1 MVLKSLN
8 PNLSEKQIECVNS
21 IIGPIM
27 VLAGPGTGKTFTV
40 IQRLKYMLSEK
51 AIAPQSILC
60 LTFSETAAKEMRERL
75 ETEVGELASGIT
87 ISTYHSFCNEII
99 AKYPSY
105 FDMAE
110 GVNLV
115 DEITK
120 YRIMHEIFEATNPE
134 FLRTEKGDIYHYI
147 KPAISAVSEIK
158 KTRTSKEMYFEILE
172 TSLAFGGGLKEVLE
186 EKEEREYN
194 KKKVTQK
201 ILKSIESFQKNIAK
215 AKNIWQIF
223 ELYSKKLKEKNYI
236 DFDDMINF
244 VLDIFEKNP
253 EFLSKVSAQYQ
264 YFLVDE
270 YQDTNFAQNQLV
282 FNLSE
287 GSKSNNVFVVGDDDQ
302 IIYGFQGAQ
311 SDNLE
316 KFLRHY
322 PEAKVICLENNFRST
337 QNILD
342 LSYEVISQDTSRIE
356 FNPEFS
362 KFGIS
367 KKLFSKNESLK
378 NLNSKINLYGFSENT
393 QEKNFIVAEIEKI
406 INSDDCPQKNG
417 IKNLSEI
424 AILVKQNNLAKE
436 FMNLLKLKGI
446 PSQLTKNKHVFE
458 IEASIVTIFYLK
470 ALCNPDIHSD
480 KLFAIPMCHPF
491 DFNPYDYS
499 FLLEKTRADKS
510 LNFISTIKKY
520 LNNDWKESEKIKK
533 FVETY
538 DELKEKVSK
547 SDLKN
552 LIKEVIEKTG
562 ILEFYNNSEI
572 DNEDNLNALEKLIE
586 EAWSFQKIHKSIFLN
601 EFLEHLNIAYQNELS
616 IEISKNESKQ
626 NAVQLMSLHGSKGRE
641 FEYVFIS
648 ELCAKKWEKYN
659 NPEQLKVPANKTA
672 FEKKSEQLR
681 LLFVGMTR
689 AKHKLYMTFPTLIN
703 QRPHELTEYIDAI
716 SSQNPLIQSQIFT
729 PENGFMEEKG
739 RSLKNLNFDY
749 KIHLGKELKEEIKK
763 IKLSPSSIATYEKC
777 PRQFLYSNVYRI
789 PSKQFDT
796 KEMNYGNAIHKT
808 LEEASVF
815 KDEKYNYLN
824 EILTIFEKNI
834 NEMELKNTLIEET
847 LLARG
852 QKALKEFLPHFSPQ
866 KIDEAEYSL
875 GTIELEEIKLTGKID
890 RIEIN
895 NDGTYFLIDYKTG
908 KSLGSGKMA
917 YDKHIDQIRF
927 YKLAFELKNPTKK
940 VSRVGIIYVED
951 FEKNY
956 IQEVCEEDDILIKEK
971 ILNTY
976 ANIQNLEFEAICNKQ
991 SSDICK
997 RCNYK
1002 LLCKIN
1008 VI

>member
-1 MVLKSLN
+1 
-8 PNLSEKQIECVNS
+8 
-21 IIGPIM
+21 M

-51 AIAPQSILC
+51 NISPESILC
-60 LTFSETAAKEMRERL
+60 LTFSETAAREMQERL
-75 ETEVGELASGIT
+75 SNEVGELALGIT

-99 AKYPSY
+99 SKYPSY
-105 FDMAE
+105 FEMAE
-110 GVNLV
+110 GVDLV

-120 YRIMHEIFEATNPE
+120 YRIMREIFETINPE
-134 FLRTEKGDIYHYI
+134 FLRTEKGDIYYYI

-158 KTRTSKEMYFEILE
+158 KTRTTKEKYFEILE
-172 TSLAFGGGLKEVLE
+172 TSLTFGGGLKEAIE

-201 ILKSIESFQKNIAK
+201 ILKSIESFQKNINK

-223 ELYSKKLKEKNYI
+223 EVYSKVLKEKNYI

-244 VLDIFEKNP
+244 VLDTFEQKP
-253 EFLSKVSAQYQ
+253 EFLQKIASKYQ

-282 FNLSE
+282 FKLSE
-287 GSKSNNVFVVGDDDQ
+287 GSKSNNVYVVGDDDQ

-356 FNPEFS
+356 FNSEFS
-362 KFGIS
+362 KFSIS
-367 KKLFSKNESLK
+367 KKLTSKNETLK
-378 NLNSKINLYGFSENT
+378 NLNSKINLFGFCENT

-406 INSDDCPQKNG
+406 INSNDCPQKNG
-417 IKNLSEI
+417 VKKLSEI
-424 AILVKQNNLAKE
+424 AILVKQNAAAKE
-436 FMNLLKLKGI
+436 FMDLLKLKGI
-446 PSQLTKNKHVFE
+446 PSQLTKNKHIFE
-458 IEASIVTIFYLK
+458 IESSIVAVFYLK
-470 ALCNPDIHSD
+470 ALCNPELHSD

-491 DFNPYDYS
+491 NFNPYDYS
-499 FLLEKTRADKS
+499 FVLEKNRADKD
-510 LNFISTIKKY
+510 LNFISAIKQNLDY
-520 LNNDWKESEKIKK
+520 DWKEPKKIKK
-533 FVETY
+533 FIATY
-538 DELKEKVSK
+538 EELKEKVSK
-547 SDLKN
+547 SDLK
-552 LIKEVIEKTG
+552 LFIKDVLEKTG
-562 ILEFYNNSEI
+562 VLEFYTNSEI
-572 DNEDNLNALEKLIE
+572 DTEDNINALEKLLQ
-586 EAWSFQKIHKSIFLN
+586 EAQKFQKIHKSIFLN
-601 EFLEHLNIAYQNELS
+601 EFLEHLDIAYQNELS
-616 IEISKNESKQ
+616 IEIAKDESKQ
-626 NAVQLMSLHGSKGRE
+626 NAIQLMSLHGSKGQE
-641 FEYVFIS
+641 FEYVFIP

-659 NPEQLKVPANKTA
+659 NPEQLKVPADKTA

-689 AKHKLYMTFPTLIN
+689 AKHKLYISFPNLIN
-703 QRPHELTEYIDAI
+703 ERPHELTEYIEAI
-716 SSQNPLIQSQIFT
+716 SSQNSLIHSQIFT
-729 PENGFMEEKG
+729 PENGFMKEEGVAEIK
-739 RSLKNLNFDY
+739 LKFDY
-749 KIHLGKELKEEIKK
+749 KIHLGEELKEEIKNL
-763 IKLSPSSIATYEKC
+763 KLSPSSIATYEKC

-808 LEEASVF
+808 LEEASKSENCKSLGEF
-815 KDEKYNYLN
+815 LA
-824 EILTIFEKNI
+824 LFEKNLTK
-834 NEMELKNTLIEET
+834 MEIKNSLVEEN
-847 LLARG
+847 LLTRG
-852 QKALKEFLPHFSPQ
+852 QNALKEFYPHFVPE
-866 KIDEAEYSL
+866 KIIEAEYSL
-875 GTIELEEIKLTGKID
+875 GTIELDGIKLTGKID
-890 RIEIN
+890 RIEN
-895 NDGTYFLIDYKTG
+895 NDGTYTLWDYKTG
-908 KSLGSGKMA
+908 KSLGAGKMA

-927 YKLAFELKNPTKK
+927 YKLAFEAKNKGAK
-940 VSRVGIIYVED
+940 VSHVGIIYVED
-951 FEKNY
+951 FERNY

-971 ILNTY
+971 ILETY
-976 ANIQNLEFEAICNKQ
+976 TKIQNLEFEALCNKQ
-991 SSDICK
+991 STDICK